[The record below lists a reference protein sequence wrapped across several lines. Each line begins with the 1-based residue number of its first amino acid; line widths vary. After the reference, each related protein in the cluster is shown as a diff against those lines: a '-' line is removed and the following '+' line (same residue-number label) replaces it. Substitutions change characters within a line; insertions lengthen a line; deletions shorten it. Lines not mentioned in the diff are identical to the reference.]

1 MSCHRNNGARRAL
14 SILLC
19 ATGAALSVGA
29 TTAQAAGAYYE
40 TFGGLG
46 IAAGKLDN
54 PSYGYG
60 QGSVSGNAT
69 NVAAGGG
76 YVYWQDGVNIWRA
89 NSDLS
94 GAAIWHVNG
103 LSPTDFTIDV
113 AAGAYYETFGGL
125 EIAAGKLDNPSYGY
139 GQGSV
144 SGNATNV
151 AAGGGYVYW
160 QDGVNIWRANSDLSG
175 AAIWH
180 VNGLSPTDFTI
191 DPARA
196 VAPVPE
202 PAAWT
207 LMLAGFGAI
216 GLIAR
221 RRRAMLAA

>member
-103 LSPTDFTIDV
+103 LSPTDFTID
-113 AAGAYYETFGGL
+113 
-125 EIAAGKLDNPSYGY
+125 
-139 GQGSV
+139 
-144 SGNATNV
+144 
-151 AAGGGYVYW
+151 
-160 QDGVNIWRANSDLSG
+160 
-175 AAIWH
+175 
-180 VNGLSPTDFTI
+180 
-191 DPARA
+191 PARA